1 MEKLIT
7 FATSKKGLIVIG
19 VIVLAIVFNALKGG
33 CCSTDGAC
41 CSTDKASCDAPAAVT
56 E

>member
-1 MEKLIT
+1 MEKLLT
-7 FATSKKGLIVIG
+7 FAKSKKGLIVIG

-33 CCSTDGAC
+33 CCSTDE
-41 CSTDKASCDAPAAVT
+41 ASCDAPAAVT

>member
-7 FATSKKGLIVIG
+7 FAKSKKGLIVIG
-19 VIVLAIVFNALKGG
+19 VIVLAVILNAFKSD
-33 CCSTDGAC
+33 CSEE
-41 CSTDKASCDAPAAVT
+41 SSCDAPAATVT

>member
-19 VIVLAIVFNALKGG
+19 VIVLAVVFNALKGG
-33 CCSTDGAC
+33 CCCNKDG
-41 CSTDKASCDAPAAVT
+41 ASCDAPAALT

>member
-19 VIVLAIVFNALKGG
+19 VIVLAVVFNALKGG
-33 CCSTDGAC
+33 C